1 MTVTF
6 VVPAATVPSGGNT
19 YDARIAAALDAL
31 GRPVRRVE
39 APGSWPRPDTADRD
53 RLAREL
59 ARLPDGAG
67 VLVDGLVACGVPEVV
82 APHAG
87 RLRIVVLVHLP
98 LADETGLTSDQAAD
112 LDDRE
117 RAVLTMTGVVA
128 TSAWAAQRL
137 ADHHGLARV
146 HHVAPGTDPA
156 PLAPGTDGVSHLL
169 CVASVTP
176 RKGHDLLL
184 EALARL
190 EDLPWE
196 CVCVGPAGRGAH
208 AGRVRARAG
217 ALGVRLTGALTG
229 ADLEAAY
236 AAADLVVLPSRAE
249 TFGMAVTEA
258 LAHGVPVVAARVGGV
273 PEALGRDAGGSRPGL
288 LVAPED
294 AGALAASLRLWLTD
308 RDLRE
313 RLRTS
318 ARRRRSELAGWKQT
332 ARAMCAV
339 LDEEG
344 CR

>member
-1 MTVTF
+1 MTVAF
-6 VVPAATVPSGGNT
+6 VVPPAVVPSGGNT
-19 YDARIAAALDAL
+19 YDARIAAALGAL

-39 APGSWPRPDTADRD
+39 VPGSWPRPTAADRD
-53 RLAREL
+53 RLSREL
-59 ARLPDGAG
+59 ARLPDGSGA
-67 VLVDGLVACGVPEVV
+67 LVDGLVACGVPEVV
-82 APHAG
+82 EPHAD

-98 LADETGLTSDQAAD
+98 LADETGLPPDEAAA
-112 LDDRE
+112 LDARE
-117 RAVLTMTGVVA
+117 RAVLGMTGVVA
-128 TSAWAAQRL
+128 TSGWAARRL

-156 PLAPGTDGVSHLL
+156 PLAPGTDGVSRLL

-190 EDLPWE
+190 DGPWE
-196 CVCVGPAGRGAH
+196 CVCVGPIGRDAH
-208 AGRVRARAG
+208 AEHVRARAG

-229 ADLEAAY
+229 AALESAY
-236 AAADLVVLPSRAE
+236 SAADLVVLPSRAE

-258 LAHGVPVVAARVGGV
+258 LARGVPVVAARVGGV
-273 PEALGRDAGGSRPGL
+273 PEALGRDAGGGRPGL

-294 AGALAASLRLWLTD
+294 AVALAASLRLWLAD

-318 ARRRRSELAGWKQT
+318 ARRRRSELAGWKQA

-339 LDEEG
+339 LDQEG